1 MRQIQTSARAK
12 TLSFGVL
19 HFSVAF
25 GVAYL
30 LTGDVLV
37 GGTLALV
44 EPAIN
49 TVAFHFHELAWRR
62 FERPRNAR
70 EARTP
75 QRARLAPAQ

>member
-1 MRQIQTSARAK
+1 MMQKIEHMRGSARAK

-25 GVAYL
+25 AVAYL

-37 GGTLALV
+37 GGLMALV
-44 EPAIN
+44 EPAVN

-62 FERPRNAR
+62 FEQPHGAVQAR
-70 EARTP
+70 AVY
-75 QRARLAPAQ
+75 PA